1 MNSQE
6 RFKYSSISCELLTC
20 DISSM
25 NNALVRDN
33 TVLEKL
39 YSFLRNNS
47 ELNPLMASFFTKVV
61 GSIISRNTE
70 HVII

>member
-1 MNSQE
+1 
-6 RFKYSSISCELLTC
+6 
-20 DISSM
+20 M